1 MNQHSHAMHLTIAKL
16 AGRRR
21 IHVCIARPDHQVDPV
36 FAYLRMRSGRLTLAF
51 IANYFVCCCQGLPI
65 DALWIDAFSGIV
77 SCQGKSFDWWLS
89 SICRFRASSHVEPR
103 FASIRNRARL
113 QASWRR
119 PSCVAF
125 GNLRLSFSRVTGL
138 CPPHLFPM

>member
-36 FAYLRMRSGRLTLAF
+36 LAYLRMRSGRLTLAF
-51 IANYFVCCCQGLPI
+51 IANYFVCCYQGLSI
-65 DALWIDAFSGIV
+65 DALWMEAFSGIV

-103 FASIRNRARL
+103 FASMSFAIVPGCRRRCVVRRALR
-113 QASWRR
+113 SEFE
-119 PSCVAF
+119 AF
-125 GNLRLSFSRVTGL
+125 VFSRVTGL
-138 CPPHLFPM
+138 